1 MLYSAIAMRG
11 IEIVGGDG
19 ATLGTLIDAYAN
31 TGTDV
36 IETLI
41 VDAADG
47 EVRLL
52 PAGSI
57 QEYDTEARRL
67 KIGLSTSDAS
77 NADLAGDGIPV
88 MIPIP
93 GEPDDVVL
101 HVVTKVTGFM
111 VQAKDGPVGQAA
123 DFLVDSDGMVVRFL
137 VVDTRDWLPGAD
149 KLIPVN
155 WVESVDWNRRRI
167 YLRITQS
174 KAKMCQ
180 RASAGSHM
188 LDRA

>member
-1 MLYSAIAMRG
+1 MYSAIAMRG
-11 IEIVGGDG
+11 VEIVGADG
-19 ATLGTLIDAYAN
+19 AVLGSLIDAYAN

-52 PAGSI
+52 PAVTI
-57 QEYDTEARRL
+57 QEYDTQARRL
-67 KIGLSTSDAS
+67 KIRLSASDAA

-88 MIPIP
+88 RIPIP
-93 GEPDDVVL
+93 GEPDDTML
-101 HVVTKVTGFM
+101 HVVTRVTGFM
-111 VQAKDGPVGQAA
+111 VHAKDGPVGQAA

-155 WVESVDWNRRRI
+155 WVESVDWSRRRI
-167 YLRITQS
+167 YLRITQA

-180 RASAGSHM
+180 RASAGSHL
-188 LDRA
+188 LDR